1 LPFQTVPVFINPFL
15 YFRARGAL
23 LLARFI
29 PTQYLAFGENKGLGM
44 IRIVLVDDHTLVRTG
59 LRMILEKQPDIEIVG
74 EADDG
79 ERGLVLIK
87 QHQPDVALV
96 DIHMPGFSGVEL
108 TERVRRAKLA
118 TRVVILTMAG
128 EAPFPR
134 RLLDAGASGY
144 LTKGCPAEEL
154 LKAVRQVADGRRYL
168 GSEIAQQLALE
179 NATGADAASPFAEL
193 SARELE
199 VAMLLAQGHA
209 AQIIADRLKLSPK
222 TVATYKYRLFEKLAI
237 DNVVALA
244 NLANMHGLTESGARP
259 TAHA

>member
-1 LPFQTVPVFINPFL
+1 
-15 YFRARGAL
+15 
-23 LLARFI
+23 
-29 PTQYLAFGENKGLGM
+29 M

-59 LRMILEKQPDIEIVG
+59 LRMILEKQPDMQVVG

-79 ERGLVLIK
+79 ERGLILIK
-87 QHQPDVALV
+87 RELPDIALV
-96 DIHMPGFSGVEL
+96 DVHMPGFSGVEL
-108 TERVRRAKLA
+108 TERVRRSKLT
-118 TRVVILTMAG
+118 TRIVILTMAG

-168 GSEIAQQLALE
+168 GSDIAQQMALE
-179 NATGADAASPFAEL
+179 SINGGASPFAEL

-199 VAMLLAQGHA
+199 VAMMLAQGHT
-209 AQIIADRLKLSPK
+209 AQIIADRLKLSAK
-222 TVATYKYRLFEKLAI
+222 TVATYKYRLFEKLNI

-244 NLANMHGLTESGARP
+244 HLANMHGVTEASGRV
-259 TAHA
+259 